1 MNTLWKILGAAGAFI
16 AVYIV
21 RSHFGT
27 AVSVVAVAL
36 LLLGWWFLHLYY
48 QKRLARLCS
57 QFQQLDIEQ
66 KAQALSELDP
76 EIRKD
81 IEKRTAKEKKC

>member
-1 MNTLWKILGAAGAFI
+1 MNALWKIVGAAGAFI
-16 AVYIV
+16 AVYLV
-21 RSHFGT
+21 RQYFGR
-27 AVSVVAVAL
+27 AASVVAVVVL
-36 LLLGWWFLHLYY
+36 LLAWWFLHLHY
-48 QKRLARLCS
+48 QKRLAGLCS

-81 IEKRTAKEKKC
+81 IEKRIAKEKNC

>member
-1 MNTLWKILGAAGAFI
+1 MNTLWRILGAAGAFI
-16 AVYIV
+16 AVYLV
-21 RSHFGT
+21 RQYFGT
-27 AVSVVAVAL
+27 AASVVAVAVF
-36 LLLGWWFLHLYY
+36 LLGWWFLHLYY

-57 QFQQLDIEQ
+57 QFQQLNIAQ

-81 IEKRTAKEKKC
+81 IEKRTAKEKNC

>member
-16 AVYIV
+16 AVYLV
-21 RSHFGT
+21 GQYFGT
-27 AVSVVAVAL
+27 AASVVAVAVL
-36 LLLGWWFLHLYY
+36 LLAWWFLHLYY
-48 QKRLARLCS
+48 QERLAGLCS
-57 QFQQLDIEQ
+57 QFQQLDSEQ

-81 IEKRTAKEKKC
+81 IEKRIAKQKNC